1 MAEGLG
7 SRGIV
12 FGCAGCRSLL
22 LDFSGPEIIQALI
35 LGLKLESISKRSMNQ
50 LPALNLYL
58 VLCISRYI
66 VFVGYVLSISY
77 QFVLLILAFEF

>member
-1 MAEGLG
+1 MAEGLR

-12 FGCAGCRSLL
+12 FGCASCHGLL
-22 LDFSGPEIIQALI
+22 LDFLGPEIIQALI